1 MSEAKLELAIQRYNP
16 CSGPTKS
23 GKNFFSIRRLR

>member
-1 MSEAKLELAIQRYNP
+1 MSEAKLELAIQRYL